1 MPDNGVILVFTD
13 HGSHQLELE
22 NAVKEKSEM
31 KNVKIFF
38 ALFQEKGRI
47 DTASMEVY
55 ERLSNGQIFFASSDG
70 SLGLDTEEF
79 FEAVVHTV
87 RKILLQF
94 LPKINSIFLT
104 TTSTQVQHPCE

>member
-1 MPDNGVILVFTD
+1 MSDNGVILVFTD

-22 NAVKEKSEM
+22 NAVKEKSKM

-55 ERLSNGQIFFASSDG
+55 EHLSNGQIFFASSDG

-87 RKILLQF
+87 RKILLKF
-94 LPKINSIFLT
+94 LLK
-104 TTSTQVQHPCE
+104 STQYF